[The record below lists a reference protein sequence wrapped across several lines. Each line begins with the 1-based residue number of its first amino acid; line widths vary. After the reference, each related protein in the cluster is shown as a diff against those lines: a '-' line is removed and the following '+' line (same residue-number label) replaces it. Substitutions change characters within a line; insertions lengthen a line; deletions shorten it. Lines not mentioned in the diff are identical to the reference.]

1 MENFPKFF
9 GTATVGAKGQ
19 IVIPL
24 EARKLLNIK
33 SGDKLIVM
41 SRHSRHSSKMIS
53 LARADD
59 FAQFLK
65 QFEEHISTVKEEFY
79 KKEKQ

>member
-1 MENFPKFF
+1 MGNFPKFF

-19 IVIPL
+19 VVIPL
-24 EARKLLNIK
+24 EARKSLNIK

-41 SRHSRHSSKMIS
+41 SGHSKHSKRIS
-53 LARADD
+53 LARTDD

-79 KKEKQ
+79 KKGK